1 MPWLFSFSL
10 ASFPDRGEHFIHTRN
25 REGREDGCVSNSA
38 RKAST
43 SANRYRMS
51 EPIFSPR
58 ILGDRRVVWSRTQR
72 SETPSFAATWRAF
85 NSRSFPGTVID
96 CDVAK
101 DSIEW
106 KVRSAV
112 GTHALKVGG

>member
-10 ASFPDRGEHFIHTRN
+10 ASCPDRGEHFLHTRN
-25 REGREDGCVSNSA
+25 REGREDGCVSSSA

-51 EPIFSPR
+51 EPILSPR

-85 NSRSFPGTVID
+85 ISRSFPGGTID
-96 CDVAK
+96 GDRGV
-101 DSIEW
+101 DSIESL
-106 KVRSAV
+106 KRSDAATRRS
-112 GTHALKVGG
+112 GTVE